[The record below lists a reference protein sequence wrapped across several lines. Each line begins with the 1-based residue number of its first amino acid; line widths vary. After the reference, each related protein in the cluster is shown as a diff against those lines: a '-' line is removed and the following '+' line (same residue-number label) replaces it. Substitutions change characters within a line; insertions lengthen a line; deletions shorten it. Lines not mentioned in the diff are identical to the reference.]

1 MIYVVGRGRVGS
13 ALTAALPEAIAV
25 AGRRFSGVS
34 ALTADDVVVLS
45 VPDAAVAQCAAALSE
60 TPAVVLHCAG
70 AVPLSALVQGSRG
83 VFYPMVSFRS
93 SVAWNQV
100 AVFAESTDE
109 RAAHAVRDLAR
120 QLGCPEPRSAS
131 SEDRARYHL
140 GAVFANNFS
149 NHVVA
154 LLQAYC
160 AEVGLDPSVYREML
174 VDTVRDAVD
183 GDARML
189 QTGPAARGDRST
201 VDQHLERLPEGFRA
215 VYQALSESIERHAQ

>member
-25 AGRRFSGVS
+25 EGRGFTGISG
-34 ALTADDVVVLS
+34 LTADDVVLLS
-45 VPDAAVAQCAAALSE
+45 VPDSAVAQCAAELDESQ
-60 TPAVVLHCAG
+60 AVVLHCAG
-70 AVPLSALVQGSRG
+70 AVPLSALGQGARG

-93 SVAWNQV
+93 SVAWRQV
-100 AVFAESTDE
+100 PVFTEATDE
-109 RAAHAVRDLAR
+109 RAAKAVRDLAK

-160 AEVGLDPSVYREML
+160 TEVGLDPSVYREML
-174 VDTVRDAVD
+174 VNTVSDAID
-183 GDARML
+183 GDARGL
-189 QTGPAARGDRST
+189 QTGPAARGDHGT
-201 VDQHLERLPEGFRA
+201 VAQHLERLPEGFRA
-215 VYQALSESIERHAQ
+215 VYQALSESIERHAR